1 LERGSIHAGDVLVL
15 RGLGAKGGPGV
26 ASASWFTAALSGTAL
41 SGKVAVVTDGQL
53 SGLNKGLAV
62 GQVMP
67 EAAEGGTLALV
78 QDGDAIVIDFE
89 KRRLDLEVSQEE
101 LERRRDEWLP
111 PEPTP
116 ERGWLSVYQQVVQP
130 LSMGAVLGPR
140 D

>member
-1 LERGSIHAGDVLVL
+1 MPATSSFYAE
-15 RGLGAKGGPGV
+15 LGPKGGPGV
-26 ASASWFTAALSGTAL
+26 ASASWFTAALSGTEL
-41 SGKVAVVTDGQL
+41 SGKVAIVTDGQL

-67 EAAEGGTLALV
+67 EAAEGGPLALV
-78 QDGDAIVIDFE
+78 QDGDAIVIGFDG
-89 KRRLDLEVSQEE
+89 RSIDLEVSPEE
-101 LERRRDEWLP
+101 LERRREEWLP

-130 LSMGAVLGPR
+130 MSMGAVLGPR